1 MTEQLP
7 SFVTLSAFLLP
18 AGILL
23 LRQPRRNASNTA
35 LALLIALF
43 CMLGGL
49 VFAGALITLFEY
61 STPDLLNSALVVIGA
76 LLSLAGQQWY
86 SKRR

>member
-7 SFVTLSAFLLP
+7 SLVTLSAFLLP

-23 LRQPRRNASNTA
+23 LRQPRRNAANTA
-35 LALLIALF
+35 LALLTALF

-49 VFAGALITLFEY
+49 VFAGALITLFDY
-61 STPDLLNSALVVIGA
+61 HTADLFNSALVVVGA
-76 LLSLAGQQWY
+76 LLCLAGQQWY
-86 SKRR
+86 CKRH